1 MHQKSQ
7 IEHEA
12 KVLGVDTKA
21 ITKKLKSI
29 GAKEKSTVLH
39 RRYVFNT
46 IPFNENKWLRLRS
59 DGKKHTITIKQ
70 IDDDTIT
77 GTKEWETEVANFETM
92 LDILVHSGIKP
103 KAYQENRRTDFLLGK
118 VTISLDEWPKIPPY
132 IEIEGPNEQSVLE
145 VAKKLGYSKDDLTS
159 LNTKKVYLNYGI
171 NLDEISELKF

>member
-1 MHQKSQ
+1 
-7 IEHEA
+7 
-12 KVLGVDTKA
+12 
-21 ITKKLKSI
+21 
-29 GAKEKSTVLH
+29 
-39 RRYVFNT
+39 
-46 IPFNENKWLRLRS
+46 
-59 DGKKHTITIKQ
+59 
-70 IDDDTIT
+70 
-77 GTKEWETEVANFETM
+77 M

>member
-77 GTKEWETEVANFETM
+77 GT
-92 LDILVHSGIKP
+92 
-103 KAYQENRRTDFLLGK
+103 
-118 VTISLDEWPKIPPY
+118 
-132 IEIEGPNEQSVLE
+132 
-145 VAKKLGYSKDDLTS
+145 
-159 LNTKKVYLNYGI
+159 
-171 NLDEISELKF
+171 